1 MLNPYA
7 SFLGDRDARHV
18 IKESPERITAIAETL
33 GPEGLERS
41 TAPGKWTAREILC
54 HLADCELVFAYRLR
68 QTLAQ
73 DHHEIQPFDQDQ
85 WARRYGC
92 YTAQAALAAFTA
104 LRTWNALLIDS
115 VSEADFEK
123 PVTHPERGAMT
134 FRTIVET
141 MGGHDL
147 NHRRQL
153 ESIAS
158 QASAA

>member
-7 SFLGDRDARHV
+7 SFLGDRDARDV
-18 IKESPERITAIAETL
+18 IKESMERIAGIARTL

-68 QTLAQ
+68 QTLAE
-73 DHHEIQPFDQDQ
+73 DHHQIQPFDQDQ
-85 WARRYGC
+85 WARTYSAC
-92 YTAQAALAAFTA
+92 TAQAALAAFTA
-104 LRTWNALLIDS
+104 LRTWNVLLIDS
-115 VSEADFEK
+115 VSEADFDK
-123 PVTHPERGAMT
+123 PVSHPERGTMT